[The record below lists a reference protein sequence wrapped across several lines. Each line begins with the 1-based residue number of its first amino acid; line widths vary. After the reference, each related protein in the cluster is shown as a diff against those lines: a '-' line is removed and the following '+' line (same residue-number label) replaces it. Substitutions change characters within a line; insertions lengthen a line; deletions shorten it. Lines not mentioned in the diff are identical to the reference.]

1 MITAGSI
8 KVYSRF
14 SISSL
19 LDMEMETKEGCHSR
33 LALRGLLSE
42 GKNGTELSQDAVVV
56 KGTDEEGREET
67 LFCGTIQETHIFHE
81 NGVGQV
87 ILTAASGSVRMDKRK
102 RSRSFQDTSL
112 PCAEVMRGI
121 VSEYGG
127 TLDCED
133 PTMKIGTPMV
143 QYEETDWE
151 FCRRLAGRMGWGLF
165 SCPEAATPTVSVGLA
180 EGKRAEFPEGGYRCC
195 VDSEYYRHRGK
206 GDTERAEFLYYEVES
221 GRNHEIGDSAWYR
234 RQKRYIFEKR
244 AELEGGVLKFSY
256 KLGGKCRVMR
266 AEQPNRNIAGAS
278 LTGEVERDEKEAVY
292 VRLDIDGKGG
302 KAAHPYPW
310 CPATGSMAYCMPQP
324 GTKVSVYFPDCH
336 EGNAIAIH
344 SEHRS
349 GAGFGD
355 VQDRGLATEH
365 GKQMQLHADSL
376 SFQSKSIKG
385 EQVLMLGQ
393 DSLRIK
399 AGHTVVTG
407 KEGVA
412 FCAPSIGFVTP
423 REISQYKA
431 EGPALERG
439 RGLRPKGSRNPA
451 TGGDACF
458 SVQSEFNGFARQGVM
473 AGTEYERYFAFQD
486 APAYEKDYATGWKI
500 LAGIAT
506 AIVVGVAIG
515 ALVFAT
521 GGIAASI
528 LGVTA
533 AQLAVGTGV
542 VTAGA
547 GMLATAGTYIN
558 DKRYGTT
565 SSIFDYIGNSYTGS
579 VMVGGSLVGLYLSL
593 TGAEAL
599 TYLMTGGSMM
609 VPVFGTVIYTKEIMA
624 ATMVTALWTS
634 GANVLFQLEDL
645 RMFLAGEKPLRAP
658 TGNQR
663 YDTAKAW
670 AEMATSFI
678 AFLGLQNPRTYGPT
692 YERLPDPALPGAVDT
707 GTSGST
713 ALATQNT
720 GIANLGGGSGAGGLA
735 LLPQNAQTV
744 TYLLTISDVGNS
756 VTHLSGTGGRLIP
769 GTEGVV
775 IGGDSTKL
783 GKNMMESMG
792 LPRGTNWTGHQAQH
806 IIPAEMA
813 NHPVLQ
819 KIGMNL
825 DDASNGLFLR
835 TPTDDISTMSRHRG
849 YHSTYN
855 EFVKTQLDAMDINQS
870 VEVLQNQVYDL
881 QQSLKYLQQNGLP
894 LYPSQGATVDLWQ
907 RSLERIN
914 KWMKK

>member
-112 PCAEVMRGI
+112 PCAKVMRGI

-165 SCPEAATPTVSVGLA
+165 SCPAAATPTVSVGLA
-180 EGKRAEFPEGGYRCC
+180 EGKRAEFPEGGYRSC
-195 VDSEYYRHRGK
+195 VDSEYYRHCGK

-547 GMLATAGTYIN
+547 GMLATFGTCLN
-558 DKRYGTT
+558 DWRNGTT
-565 SSIFDYIGNSYTGS
+565 SSIFDYMGNSYTAS
-579 VMVGGSLVGLYLSL
+579 VTIGGALEALYLSM

-599 TYLMTGGSMM
+599 TYLITGGSMS
-609 VPVFGTVIYTKEIMA
+609 VPVFGTVISTKGIMA
-624 ATMVTALWTS
+624 AAASAAVGSAKL
-634 GANVLFQLEDL
+634 NVGFQLYDL
-645 RMFLAGEKPLRAP
+645 CLFLMGEKPLRAP
-658 TGNQR
+658 TGNR
-663 YDTAKAW
+663 LYDTAKAW
-670 AEMATSFI
+670 TETVTSYI
-678 AFLGLQNPRTYGPT
+678 AFLGLQNPRTYGPY
-692 YERLPDPALPGAVDT
+692 YEKLPDPALSGAVDA
-707 GTSGST
+707 GASGST
-713 ALATQNT
+713 ALVPQNT
-720 GIANLGGGSGAGGLA
+720 SIANVGGGFGAGSMA
-735 LLPQNAQTV
+735 LLPQRFPEFTTAEIDNLKKTVISEAQMLKDMGLTNKQLGPAIAGAYDKSTGKIYTAINNCNGDIPSELAPLIQERIENMPQEILDSYIETKRAGSHAEV
-744 TYLLTISDVGNS
+744 YAVNKLLLDNPDAKISDILIYVNRTLGTS
-756 VTHLSGTGGRLIP
+756 KPVIELPFETCPHCKYILEIFKILS
-769 GTEGVV
+769 
-775 IGGDSTKL
+775 DK
-783 GKNMMESMG
+783 
-792 LPRGTNWTGHQAQH
+792 
-806 IIPAEMA
+806 
-813 NHPVLQ
+813 
-819 KIGMNL
+819 
-825 DDASNGLFLR
+825 
-835 TPTDDISTMSRHRG
+835 
-849 YHSTYN
+849 
-855 EFVKTQLDAMDINQS
+855 
-870 VEVLQNQVYDL
+870 
-881 QQSLKYLQQNGLP
+881 
-894 LYPSQGATVDLWQ
+894 
-907 RSLERIN
+907 
-914 KWMKK
+914 